1 MAFFL
6 IQSFHRRTKWEGKSI
21 NTHQAAGI
29 DECLFLDAFG
39 LDADFGDVAFSH
51 Q

>member
-1 MAFFL
+1 MRRKIYKHTFL
-6 IQSFHRRTKWEGKSI
+6 R
-21 NTHQAAGI
+21 HQAAGI

-39 LDADFGDVAFSH
+39 LDADIGDVAFSH